1 MHQPAVR
8 IQLDSQH
15 DQRDAVVGPAAPQS
29 RNHRGRGRRGVVAV
43 EAALVLTVVVPL
55 MLGVWQVGRM
65 VEVSRI
71 LQDAANTGA
80 RIAAGGNSCGTP
92 ATVAVVQAA
101 VQNYLTAAGLP
112 SAAVSGA
119 QISVTN
125 LSTDIW
131 TDPCN
136 ALPLDPFSV
145 TVTIPSGTAL
155 NSLFWGPSFITG
167 INQLSASATWLSA
180 NDAKVVVNTTLPY

>member
-1 MHQPAVR
+1 
-8 IQLDSQH
+8 
-15 DQRDAVVGPAAPQS
+15 
-29 RNHRGRGRRGVVAV
+29 
-43 EAALVLTVVVPL
+43 
-55 MLGVWQVGRM
+55 
-65 VEVSRI
+65 
-71 LQDAANTGA
+71 
-80 RIAAGGNSCGTP
+80 
-92 ATVAVVQAA
+92 

-125 LSTDIW
+125 LSTDTW

-155 NSLFWGPSFITG
+155 NSLFWGPGFIPG
-167 INQLSASATWLSA
+167 VNQLSATVTWLSA
-180 NDAKVVVNTTLPY
+180 NDSQVVVNTTLPF